1 MNRLQVGALGYIAGF
16 FVERFLSEAPEGLSQ
31 DDLFRTIGLSG
42 QTAIEP
48 DHMVRDTE
56 FFDFLEQIAAYS
68 DDGRSIA
75 VRIGSQMR
83 CDDYGAFGLAFKSA
97 VTLLGSFK
105 RVERFG
111 KVVTSIAN
119 YSVDRRDG
127 SVFMR
132 VHEGE
137 HNRLGLH
144 MTNELAV
151 AAATALSR
159 EVSEGAFVP
168 TAVSLA
174 HQRPSDVTAF
184 ERVFDCPVRFGVEHD
199 GFEVAEQFLN
209 AKNRLG
215 DEKTS
220 EFFDLHLEKE
230 LTSLTDDAGLAQRV
244 RIQVSSSLS
253 EGVPL
258 ISDIASRLGMSG
270 RSLQRRLSDRGYAY
284 QDIVDEARRTLSERL
299 LRTTEYSLAEVAF
312 LAGYSEQSTFSKAFK
327 RWNGQTPRSY
337 RLAVQ
342 SPPN

>member
-1 MNRLQVGALGYIAGF
+1 
-16 FVERFLSEAPEGLSQ
+16 
-31 DDLFRTIGLSG
+31 
-42 QTAIEP
+42 
-48 DHMVRDTE
+48 MVRDIE
-56 FFDFLEQIAAYS
+56 FFDFLEQLAAYS
-68 DDGRSIA
+68 DSGRSIA
-75 VRIGSQMR
+75 VRVGSQMR

-127 SVFMR
+127 SAFMR

-137 HNRLGLH
+137 SERLGLH

-159 EVSEGAFVP
+159 EVSVGAFIP
-168 TAVSLA
+168 TGVSFAHLA
-174 HQRPSDVTAF
+174 PSDATDF
-184 ERVFDCPVRFGVEHD
+184 ESVFRCPVRFGADHD

-209 AKNRLG
+209 AKNLLG

-230 LTSLTDDAGLAQRV
+230 LSSLTDDAGLAQRV

-253 EGVPL
+253 EGIPL

-337 RLAVQ
+337 RLSVQ
-342 SPPN
+342 SPTN

>member
-1 MNRLQVGALGYIAGF
+1 MGYIAGF

-31 DDLFRTIGLSG
+31 DDLFRTIALSG
-42 QTAIEP
+42 QTAIKP

-56 FFDFLEQIAAYS
+56 FFDFLEQLAAYS

-75 VRIGSQMR
+75 VRVGSQMR
-83 CDDYGAFGLAFKSA
+83 CNDYGAFGLAFKSA

-119 YSVDRRDG
+119 YSIDRRDL
-127 SVFMR
+127 SAFMR

-137 HNRLGLH
+137 HKRLGLH

-168 TAVSLA
+168 TAVSFA
-174 HQRPSDVTAF
+174 HPRPSDVTEF
-184 ERVFDCPVRFGVEHD
+184 ERVFDCPVRFNAEHD
-199 GFEVAEQFLN
+199 GFEVAEQFLD
-209 AKNRLG
+209 AENRLG

-230 LTSLTDDAGLAQRV
+230 LGSLTDDTGLAQRV

>member
-1 MNRLQVGALGYIAGF
+1 MGYIAGF
-16 FVERFLSEAPEGLSQ
+16 FVERFLSEAPEGLSR
-31 DDLFRTIGLSG
+31 DDLRRTLGMSE
-42 QTAIEP
+42 QSAVEP
-48 DHMVRDTE
+48 DYMVQDTE

-68 DDGRSIA
+68 DEGRSIA
-75 VRIGSQMR
+75 VRVGSQMR

-119 YSVDRRDG
+119 YSVDRRNA
-127 SVFMR
+127 SAFMR
-132 VHEGE
+132 VHKGE
-137 HNRLGLH
+137 HDRLGLQ

-159 EVSEGAFVP
+159 EVSDDAFVP
-168 TAVSLA
+168 ARVFFA
-174 HQRPSDVTAF
+174 HLRPSDVTEF
-184 ERVFDCPVRFGVEHD
+184 ERVFDCPVKFGAEND
-199 GFEVAEQFLN
+199 GFEVAERFLN

-230 LTSLTDDAGLAQRV
+230 LASLTDDAGLAQRV

-284 QDIVDEARRTLSERL
+284 QDIVDDARRTLSERL

-337 RLAVQ
+337 RLSAQ
-342 SPPN
+342 PPPN